1 MEVLILLIFVSV
13 VLVALAVGL
22 FVWSVREH
30 TLDHSDRLA
39 LKPLDEEKIVGTT
52 RARTTREPSTKELP

>member
-1 MEVLILLIFVSV
+1 MEVLILLIFISV
-13 VLVALAVGL
+13 VLVALAVML

-39 LKPLDEEKIVGTT
+39 LKPLDEERIVGTR
-52 RARTTREPSTKELP
+52 RALDAPEPSTKDTP